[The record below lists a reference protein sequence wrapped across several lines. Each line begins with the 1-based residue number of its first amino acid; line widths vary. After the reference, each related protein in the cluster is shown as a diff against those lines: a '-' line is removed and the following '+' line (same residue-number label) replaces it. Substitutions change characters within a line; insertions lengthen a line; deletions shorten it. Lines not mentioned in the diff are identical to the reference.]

1 MIITIKFLALT
12 DLKKQNIPMSAMI
25 LAKNYSPYSVL
36 RKLNKIYQILAMIL
50 TLLLLK
56 INILET
62 LYLDTYISR
71 TKNVIVIF

>member
-1 MIITIKFLALT
+1 
-12 DLKKQNIPMSAMI
+12 MSAMI

-62 LYLDTYISR
+62 LYLDTYIQC
-71 TKNVIVIF
+71 FGAA